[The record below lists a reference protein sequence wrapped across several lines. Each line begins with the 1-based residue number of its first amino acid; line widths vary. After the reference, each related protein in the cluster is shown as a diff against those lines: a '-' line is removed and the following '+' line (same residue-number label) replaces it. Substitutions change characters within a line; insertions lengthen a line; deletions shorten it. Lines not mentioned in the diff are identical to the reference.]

1 MNSCKMNKLFIRRML
16 LLLCFISPVTIWAQ
30 SAKSLRLNEVL
41 VINETNFVDDYGNRS
56 AWIEIYNNSAGTVNI
71 GGCFLTDEHSNPKK
85 YPIPRGDVKTKI
97 APFQHTLFWAD
108 SSPEKGTFH
117 VNFSLKADQPNY
129 LALYDADGKTLIDE
143 VVIPAGQKADISY
156 GREIDGKIG
165 WTELKK
171 TTPDTNNVTLDS
183 NTKVENLKV
192 NDPYGVAIIVISM
205 LVVFLALI
213 VFFLVFRPVGKSF
226 SRNQEGKRRDV
237 KDMSDAGIKPA
248 SRRKGSD
255 DAVYAAI
262 AMAMYEHFESGYEK
276 SGHITIT
283 PAKRAYSPWSSK
295 IQTMRQYPR

>member
-1 MNSCKMNKLFIRRML
+1 MNSCKMNKLFIRSTL
-16 LLLCFISPVTIWAQ
+16 LLLCFIFPLGISAQ
-30 SAKSLRLNEVL
+30 SVKALRLNEVL
-41 VINETNFVDDYGNRS
+41 VVNETNFIDGYGNRS

-71 GGCFLTDEHSNPKK
+71 GGCFLTDDQSNPKK

-108 SSPEKGTFH
+108 NSPEKGTFH
-117 VNFSLKADQPNY
+117 VNFTLKTDQPNY

-143 VVIPAGQKADISY
+143 IMVPAGQKADISY
-156 GREIDGKIG
+156 GRTVDGKPG
-165 WTELKK
+165 WSELKK
-171 TTPDTNNVTLDS
+171 TTPDTNNVTLDT

-213 VFFLVFRPVGKSF
+213 VFFLVFKPVGKSF
-226 SRNQEGKRRDV
+226 TRNQEGRRNV
-237 KDMSDAGIKPA
+237 KDMSDAGIKPTPC
-248 SRRKGSD
+248 KGKAD

-276 SGHITIT
+276 DGRITIS